1 MAHRH
6 RSKDSPI
13 FHYVSFLL
21 DKHTMAMLIIFLQ
34 GMKLISLDS
43 KEKAEHFLGLVG
55 RDRAPYFWTGGQ
67 ISADSRTLR

>member
-1 MAHRH
+1 
-6 RSKDSPI
+6 
-13 FHYVSFLL
+13 
-21 DKHTMAMLIIFLQ
+21 MAMLIIFLQ